1 MSETTKYGKFSLYNN
16 KGSNN
21 SGFGW
26 YAGYNNLDGSC
37 NTAIG
42 SNSLFYNTT
51 GEDNTA
57 VGAGSMS
64 NNQTG
69 SLNTAVGSSALEGTS
84 TNVGNRN
91 VAIGAQALYNL
102 DADCNTS
109 IGTFSGYYNT
119 IGNYNTFIGF
129 NADVSNN
136 GTTSYGTYEYS
147 TAIGYNT
154 TIDASNQIVLG
165 TLQEKV
171 KIPGSYVGIGGNFNP
186 GATYPQDG
194 GTYALDVSGNINT
207 YYINLSS
214 GETYTNNPD
223 GLVPKSYVDSIG
235 SGTTPL
241 EACQCAS
248 TGYIDLLVP
257 PTTIDGY
264 TLQNGDRVLLNY
276 QSNIN
281 PNVADVS
288 NGIYVVDLYGQTY
301 WTRSSDMTVGDN
313 ATSNIT
319 FVLYGTTNGGAQFVQ
334 TADPGI
340 VGSNALIFNNF
351 GRQIRAG
358 RGLENNNGYFDV
370 DTSLN
375 FINYL
380 DNDSTGPSNPNTL
393 NIGTNTNTVNIG
405 KTNTVISGNVGIGK
419 TASSSYKLDVSGN
432 IYASNSVYAKYF
444 YCNDISG
451 VLGPGSGLQLYQQS
465 SNTFYDNNTSNG
477 THAFAV
483 NNSSGAQIN
492 PLTLTSTKNSMYVPL
507 DVTGNVTATSYTTTS
522 DYRIKE
528 NVKELD
534 EKFIIDKLNPVTY
547 LNNNS
552 GKQDIG
558 LIAHEL
564 QEIYPELVNGEK
576 DGEQLQSVNYTGLIP
591 ILIKEMQNLKKE
603 IRLLKDANK

>member
-109 IGTFSGYYNT
+109 IGTFSGYHNT

-214 GETYTNNPD
+214 GETYTNNPN

-248 TGYIDLLVP
+248 TGYIDLSVL

-288 NGIYVVDLYGQTY
+288 NGIYVVDLSGSPY

-380 DNDSTGPSNPNTL
+380 DNTTGPNLNVL
-393 NIGTNTNTVNIG
+393 NIGTNTTTVNIG

-419 TASSSYKLDVSGN
+419 PASS
-432 IYASNSVYAKYF
+432 YAL
-444 YCNDISG
+444 DIS
-451 VLGPGSGLQLYQQS
+451 
-465 SNTFYDNNTSNG
+465 
-477 THAFAV
+477 
-483 NNSSGAQIN
+483 
-492 PLTLTSTKNSMYVPL
+492 
-507 DVTGNVTATSYTTTS
+507 GNVTATSYTSTS

-528 NVKELD
+528 NVKQLD

>member
-64 NNQTG
+64 NNQIG

-419 TASSSYKLDVSGN
+419 TTASARLDVSGN
-432 IYASNSVYAKYF
+432 VIFSGNL
-444 YCNDISG
+444 DISG
-451 VLGPGSGLQLYQQS
+451 
-465 SNTFYDNNTSNG
+465 N
-477 THAFAV
+477 V
-483 NNSSGAQIN
+483 N
-492 PLTLTSTKNSMYVPL
+492 
-507 DVTGNVTATSYTTTS
+507 ATSYNTTS

-528 NVKELD
+528 NVKQLD

-547 LNNNS
+547 LNNNL

-564 QEIYPELVNGEK
+564 QDIYPELVNGEK
-576 DGEQLQSVNYTGLIP
+576 DGNQLQSVNYTGLIP
-591 ILIKEMQNLKKE
+591 ILIKEIQDLKKSMKSIKE
-603 IRLLKDANK
+603 ELNELKNKIDLHL